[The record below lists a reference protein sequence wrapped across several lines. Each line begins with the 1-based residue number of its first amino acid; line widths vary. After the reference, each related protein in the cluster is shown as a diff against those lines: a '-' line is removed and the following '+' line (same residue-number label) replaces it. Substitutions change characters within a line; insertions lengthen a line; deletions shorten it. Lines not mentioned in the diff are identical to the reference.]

1 MVVKNSSLGASLRHQ
16 ADASDTKPGKI
27 DDSALSLEHI
37 FVPITPIMFKEG
49 IGEINDAW
57 PARQLR

>member
-1 MVVKNSSLGASLRHQ
+1 LPARCAIKPTHPI
-16 ADASDTKPGKI
+16 PGKI

-57 PARQLR
+57 PARQLMKSCDYLIG